1 MGRTKTVQADPKNIY
16 TGGPMK
22 SKLYLSLVG
31 SICLAAAMG
40 SHAQAPG
47 AGTEKAITAL
57 ENRWLESE
65 KTNNPDLI
73 TGLFG
78 DKYVATE
85 PDGKLEDGAQT
96 LADAKARKWTSAEYE
111 DVKVQVYGDAAI
123 ATGGYKGKGTDS
135 GKPFD
140 EHLRW
145 TDTWVKMPNGKW
157 QLVASHY
164 SSVK

>member
-1 MGRTKTVQADPKNIY
+1 
-16 TGGPMK
+16 MK
-22 SKLYLSLVG
+22 AKPLLNLVG
-31 SICLAAAMG
+31 MICLAAAMS

-47 AGTEKAITAL
+47 AATEKAVTAL
-57 ENRWLESE
+57 EYQWLESE

-78 DKYVATE
+78 EKYIATG
-85 PDGKLEDGAQT
+85 PDGKLEDKAQT
-96 LADAKARKWTSAEYE
+96 LADAKARKWASAEYE
-111 DVKVQVYGDAAI
+111 DFKVQAYGDVVI

-145 TDTWVKMPNGKW
+145 TDTWVKTPDGKW

-164 SSVK
+164 SPVKQKT

>member
-1 MGRTKTVQADPKNIY
+1 M
-16 TGGPMK
+16 
-22 SKLYLSLVG
+22 SLSN
-31 SICLAAAMG
+31 SSEAQSSAREHRAA
-40 SHAQAPG
+40 G
-47 AGTEKAITAL
+47 AVK
-57 ENRWLESE
+57 
-65 KTNNPDLI
+65 
-73 TGLFG
+73 
-78 DKYVATE
+78 
-85 PDGKLEDGAQT
+85 
-96 LADAKARKWTSAEYE
+96 EY
-111 DVKVQVYGDAAI
+111 AAI

>member
-1 MGRTKTVQADPKNIY
+1 
-16 TGGPMK
+16 MK
-22 SKLYLSLVG
+22 SNLLLRLSLAG

-40 SHAQAPG
+40 SHAQAPS
-47 AGTEKAITAL
+47 AGTEKAVTAL

-73 TGLFG
+73 MGLFG
-78 DKYVATE
+78 DKYIATE
-85 PDGKLEDGAQT
+85 PDGTLEDRAQT

-111 DVKVQVYGDAAI
+111 DVKVQAYGDVAI

-135 GKPFD
+135 GKPFA

-145 TDTWVKMPNGKW
+145 TDTWVRMSDGKW
-157 QLVASHY
+157 QLVASQY
-164 SSVK
+164 SPVKPKT

>member
-1 MGRTKTVQADPKNIY
+1 
-16 TGGPMK
+16 MK
-22 SKLYLSLVG
+22 SKLFLSLVG

-40 SHAQAPG
+40 SHAQAPS
-47 AGTEKAITAL
+47 AGPEKAVTAL
-57 ENRWLESE
+57 ENQWLESE

-78 DKYVATE
+78 DKYIATG
-85 PDGKLEDGAQT
+85 PDGKLEDRAQT

-111 DVKVQVYGDAAI
+111 DVKVQAYGDVAI

-145 TDTWVKMPNGKW
+145 TDTWVKMPDGKW

-164 SSVK
+164 SPVKQKT